1 MTNHTSQSHAALWTG
16 FIAFLIL
23 GGGIA
28 YVGYTSA
35 KSSKET
41 NARVERLTSNLYSL
55 QLSIASTTQILQGT
69 IAQTHSELADAL
81 AHQQQTVQ
89 SQINGYQQQVSSVA
103 GTVSTLQ
110 KLSKTDPELLQKY
123 SKVFFL
129 NENYA
134 PAELTEVPS
143 QYRYSDAK
151 HNLITT
157 AVWPHMKAMLDAATA
172 ANIKLYVYSS
182 YRSFNEQSALKGDY
196 KVTYGAGTANSFSA
210 DQGYSEHQLGTTAD
224 FITSGLGGQVDG
236 FEKTPA
242 YTWMQA
248 NAYKY
253 GFVLSYPANNTY
265 YVFEP
270 WHWRYVGVKLA
281 TDLHNANQNFADW
294 DQRKIDEYLVN
305 LFD

>member
-1 MTNHTSQSHAALWTG
+1 MNKYLQIG
-16 FIAFLIL
+16 AFVIL
-23 GGGIA
+23 GG
-28 YVGYTSA
+28 VTGYLGYANQQNT
-35 KSSKET
+35 
-41 NARVERLTSNLYSL
+41 ARLERLSTNLYSL
-55 QLSIASTTQILQGT
+55 QLSIASTTQILQT
-69 IAQTHSELADAL
+69 SIAQTHGDLADAL
-81 AHQQQTVQ
+81 ARQQQTVQ
-89 SQINGYQQQVSSVA
+89 TQLGTYQQQVNSVA
-103 GTVSTLQ
+103 GTVTTLQ

-143 QYRYSDAK
+143 TYRYSDAK
-151 HNLITT
+151 HNLIAT
-157 AVWPHMKAMLDAATA
+157 AVWPHMKQMLDDATA
-172 ANIKLYVYSS
+172 AKIALYVFSS
-182 YRSFNEQSALKGDY
+182 YRSFNEQSALKKDY

-210 DQGYSEHQLGTTAD
+210 DQGYSEHQLGTAAD

-236 FEKTPA
+236 FDKTAA
-242 YTWMQA
+242 YKWMTA

-253 GFVLSYPANNTY
+253 GFVLSYPSQNQY

-270 WHWRYVGVKLA
+270 WHWRFVGVKLA
-281 TDLHNANQNFADW
+281 TDLHNANQYFYEW